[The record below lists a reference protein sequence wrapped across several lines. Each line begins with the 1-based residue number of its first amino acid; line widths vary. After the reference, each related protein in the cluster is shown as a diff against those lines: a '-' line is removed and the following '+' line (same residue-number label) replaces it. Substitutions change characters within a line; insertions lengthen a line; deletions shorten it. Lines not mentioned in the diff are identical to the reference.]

1 MTNPQAVLVCT
12 RMFELGDHVMPQ
24 LAEAVE
30 RHALPPL
37 MKQCRLIRA
46 QGDCRQGAVAGITR
60 FLVDSLGPALN

>member
-12 RMFELGDHVMPQ
+12 RMFGLGDHVMPQ

-30 RHALPPL
+30 RYALPPL

-46 QGDCRQGAVAGITR
+46 RGDCHQGAAAGITR